1 MAILEQHLEV
11 ATGRIDYAEARQ
23 WREYLEDHRAEL
35 GFTQA
40 RIVAEL
46 EQLTGAVGNAWVNS
60 DSGSPASGDSASM
73 PESWQSEGNEAQS
86 QSVREIVAQAIPDD
100 TETWDVVSVSN
111 SDTIRAQR
119 RARRGGSGSLTLLSQ
134 KVISRWGQSPSNGY
148 SR

>member
-1 MAILEQHLEV
+1 MSYRPSQIYVLKRTVRVGQPRRRYRAWTVQLYLETLTELALAQSRELAILEQHLEV

-60 DSGSPASGDSASM
+60 DSGSPGVGDSAPMS
-73 PESWQSEGNEAQS
+73 ESWQS
-86 QSVREIVAQAIPDD
+86 
-100 TETWDVVSVSN
+100 
-111 SDTIRAQR
+111 
-119 RARRGGSGSLTLLSQ
+119 GGG
-134 KVISRWGQSPSNGY
+134 
-148 SR
+148 